1 MGTTSVRRNLF
12 NSNLSKR
19 AVPSVPPM
27 QGASNNTFNLQSSS
41 HPSSSETNPSSS
53 NNTRPADSDEIVVK
67 DKNGSYKLDI
77 PVLPV
82 IVGEDGEEIEGFDE
96 GHNGGRPGSAVNS
109 TGETELGGREKES
122 MLLDGST
129 SLLFYAKAYDGM
141 TDMAPV
147 RD

>member
-1 MGTTSVRRNLF
+1 M
-12 NSNLSKR
+12 
-19 AVPSVPPM
+19 
-27 QGASNNTFNLQSSS
+27 
-41 HPSSSETNPSSS
+41 
-53 NNTRPADSDEIVVK
+53 VK

-77 PVLPV
+77 PALPV

-96 GHNGGRPGSAVNS
+96 GHNGGGPGSAVDS

-129 SLLFYAKAYDGM
+129 SLLFYAEAYDGM

>member
-12 NSNLSKR
+12 NSNLGKR
-19 AVPSVPPM
+19 AVSSVPPM

-41 HPSSSETNPSSS
+41 HPSSSETVSSS
-53 NNTRPADSDEIVVK
+53 NNPRPTDSDEIVVK

-82 IVGEDGEEIEGFDE
+82 IVSEDGEEIEGFGE
-96 GHNGGRPGSAVNS
+96 GHNGGGPGSAVDS

-129 SLLFYAKAYDGM
+129 SLPFFF
-141 TDMAPV
+141 V
-147 RD
+147 FF